1 MLEIFCAIYPEAKP
15 LIQHFSL
22 KKETTN
28 DRWDHFINAEQ
39 TIRLT
44 LTGCGKVESSGAI
57 TGTLLFD
64 SDPFVVSYGSAA
76 YLDAF
81 HKDVYIASSICDI
94 DTGIAYYLDM
104 FWNVGIE
111 ECGIFTGSQILMHS
125 KNTRRTIEPA
135 FSLGTYLEK
144 LHAENQRYILYD
156 MESSAVYQAANAF
169 VGPDKMLFIKFASDN
184 DADQI
189 NASELSALSENA
201 FEKVEQVFLHILSEM
216 EKQDVL
222 PDVSLFEKKI
232 HASASMSLQIR
243 QIVRYCVNAG
253 IDYQSVM
260 EEFMQEDIKDKA
272 DGKRVFDAFRYKC
285 CEY

>member
-28 DRWDHFINAEQ
+28 DRWDHFVNTEQ

-44 LTGCGKVESSGAI
+44 LTGCGKVDSSAAV
-57 TGTLLFD
+57 TGTLLSASD
-64 SDPFVVSYGSAA
+64 SFVISYGSAA
-76 YLDAF
+76 YLNDS
-81 HKDVYIASSICDI
+81 HEDVYIASSICDI
-94 DTGIAYYLDM
+94 DTGIAYYPDM
-104 FWNVGIE
+104 FWNVGIK

-125 KNTRRTIEPA
+125 KNMKRTIEPA
-135 FSLGTYLEK
+135 FSLDMYLKK
-144 LHAENQRYILYD
+144 LYSEDHHYVLYD

-184 DADQI
+184 DANLI
-189 NASELSALSENA
+189 NASELTKLSEKA
-201 FEKVEQVFLHILSEM
+201 FEKIEKLLLLILSAM
-216 EKQDVL
+216 EKEVVF

-232 HASASMSLQIR
+232 HASTSMALQIR

-253 IDYQSVM
+253 IDYQSVIETLM
-260 EEFMQEDIKDKA
+260 REDIKDKA